1 MPELPEVQT
10 VINSLKPLIIN
21 KKIKE
26 YNELWHKVNYNK
38 NNKDISSIIE
48 GKKITSLNRLGK
60 HIIIQ
65 IDEYYITFH
74 LRMTGYLYSTKNLP
88 ENKKHIRCYFNLSSN
103 LYLIFED
110 IRKFGGFYLT
120 KDIIFLKE
128 KLGID
133 ALDRNLDYLFFKKN
147 FIKKTQMIKYFLLDQ
162 SNICGLGNIYIDE
175 ILWATK
181 INPKKTVSS
190 LNKKNINALLYN
202 TIKILSES
210 IRFHG
215 TTILNFK
222 FDNMKTGNYKAQ
234 LNAYGREN
242 LDCKECNNKIKKIK
256 LCGRSTY
263 FCKNCQKI

>member
-1 MPELPEVQT
+1 
-10 VINSLKPLIIN
+10 
-21 KKIKE
+21 
-26 YNELWHKVNYNK
+26 
-38 NNKDISSIIE
+38 
-48 GKKITSLNRLGK
+48 
-60 HIIIQ
+60 
-65 IDEYYITFH
+65 
-74 LRMTGYLYSTKNLP
+74 
-88 ENKKHIRCYFNLSSN
+88 
-103 LYLIFED
+103 
-110 IRKFGGFYLT
+110 
-120 KDIIFLKE
+120 
-128 KLGID
+128 
-133 ALDRNLDYLFFKKN
+133 
-147 FIKKTQMIKYFLLDQ
+147 MIKYFLLDQ

-175 ILWATK
+175 ILWAAK

-190 LNKKNINALLYN
+190 LNKKNINALLFN

-263 FCKNCQKI
+263 FCKNCQKL